1 MATAAL
7 PLPFMELSV
16 SVVDTLDLLRSSVEE
31 EVSHQLLA
39 VVTLTACF

>member
-1 MATAAL
+1 MTAAL

-31 EVSHQLLA
+31 EVRW
-39 VVTLTACF
+39 TLDECC